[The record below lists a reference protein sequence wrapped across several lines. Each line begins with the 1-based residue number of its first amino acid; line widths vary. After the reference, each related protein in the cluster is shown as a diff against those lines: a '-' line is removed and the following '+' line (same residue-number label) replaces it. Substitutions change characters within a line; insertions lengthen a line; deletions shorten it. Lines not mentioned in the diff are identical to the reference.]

1 MQRLE
6 LFGQSG
12 NLLQSANNQNRRGPL
27 PSCEVIVPEG
37 SSSLYPIP
45 LINHS
50 PGRMWGRESAGD
62 HAIPVGPVIK
72 VYALG
77 SSPDGFS

>member
-12 NLLQSANNQNRRGPL
+12 NLLQSANNQKQVGTIAELRSFCSRGHLVFISHPAHKPL
-27 PSCEVIVPEG
+27 AG
-37 SSSLYPIP
+37 SK
-45 LINHS
+45 
-50 PGRMWGRESAGD
+50 ESAGD